1 MKDNEYKIM
10 LIEPPYYRLFKDTYS
25 LALYP
30 LSLGYLAGTIRKKTD
45 WSVMAYNAEFN
56 PPGEAIKIRHLTGDG
71 HHHYINNLRDPSGAV
86 WRDIQSTIRDY
97 DPTVV
102 GISAKSQNFASAGIV
117 ARLVKSVSRETT
129 VIIGGRNS
137 RTHNLKRSRIVLFI
151 RSTVKKYQRSKVR
164 FHVPF

>member
-30 LSLGYLAGTIRKKTD
+30 LSLGYLAGTIRKETD

-71 HHHYINNLRDPSGAV
+71 HHHYINNLRDPSGTAF
-86 WRDIQSTIRDY
+86 ICLFH
-97 DPTVV
+97 
-102 GISAKSQNFASAGIV
+102 ISMTLNINV
-117 ARLVKSVSRETT
+117 MMLVTLLM
-129 VIIGGRNS
+129 VISSNISN
-137 RTHNLKRSRIVLFI
+137 NMNKRFV
-151 RSTVKKYQRSKVR
+151 
-164 FHVPF
+164 